1 MNRLMALWDGALRL
15 LYPPKCVFCH
25 RLLEDGEPPV
35 CLRCEKRLPR
45 TSSQGRQR
53 FPYVSQCVAPFYYE
67 EMVRDSLR
75 RFKFANRRE
84 YAWTYG
90 PMVAACIREAELE
103 FDLLSWVPLS
113 RKRLRKRGYDQCALL
128 AQAVGEALGC
138 TPEPLLRKKRHTPP
152 QSQTGSAEKRRA
164 NILDA
169 YEVKKPEAAAGK
181 RILLLDDIVTTGSTL
196 SECAR
201 TLRLAGAKDVLCAA
215 VARKRD

>member
-1 MNRLMALWDGALRL
+1 MKAFWDGILRL

-35 CLRCEKRLPR
+35 CLRCEKLLPR
-45 TSSQGRQR
+45 TTNQGRQH
-53 FPYVSQCVAPFYYE
+53 FPYVTVCVAPLYYE
-67 EMVRDSLR
+67 DLARESLR

-90 PMVAACIREAELE
+90 PMVAACIREAELN
-103 FDLLSWVPLS
+103 FDCLSWVPLS
-113 RKRLRKRGYDQCALL
+113 RKRLRKRGYDQCELL
-128 AQAVGEALGC
+128 ARAVGQELGHA
-138 TPEPLLRKKRHTPP
+138 PEPLLRKKRHTPP

-169 YEVKKPEAAAGK
+169 YEVKMPGSVQGK

-201 TLRLAGAKDVLCAA
+201 TLRLAGAKEVLCAA